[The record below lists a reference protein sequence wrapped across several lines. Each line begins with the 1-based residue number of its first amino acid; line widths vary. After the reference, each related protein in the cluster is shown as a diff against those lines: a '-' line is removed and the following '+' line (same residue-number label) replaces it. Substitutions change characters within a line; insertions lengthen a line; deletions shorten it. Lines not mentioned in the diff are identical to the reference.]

1 MHAEPK
7 THYKGYTIVANPV
20 ETIRRRFMAIFTIYE
35 SEHATFPLCHHQAT
49 GTKGFPTHEE
59 ALSNSDDHA
68 RKWIDDRHNPHIH

>member
-7 THYKGYTIVANPV
+7 SHYKGYTIVASPV

-49 GTKGFPTHEE
+49 ETNGFLTVEQ
-59 ALSNSDDHA
+59 AVSNSFDNA
-68 RKWIDDRHNPHIH
+68 RKWIDDRHVAHIY

>member
-7 THYKGYTIVANPV
+7 AHYKGYTIVANPV

-49 GTKGFPTHEE
+49 GSKGFLTVEE
-59 ALSNSDDHA
+59 AVSNSFDSA
-68 RKWIDDRHNPHIH
+68 RKWIDHRDIPHIH